1 VTRPVLSA
9 RQKRVRWARRTLAGR
24 GMNEA
29 VTYSFVSS
37 VHAGLFGGGNRALTL
52 VNPISSDMDMMRPSG
67 LPALLEAV
75 ARNQARG
82 MADFGLFEIG
92 PVYAGVA
99 PEDQKTSVA
108 GMRTGRA
115 GGRHWNQASRAV
127 DVFDAKADALA
138 VLEAIGA
145 PVANLQVSADAPEC
159 YHPGRSGVLRL
170 GPKPMATFGELHPQ
184 VVDKLDAAGP
194 VAAFEVHLED
204 VPEPKAK
211 SVARAKLSVSPYQA
225 VRRDFAFVLD
235 SAVPA
240 EKLVRAVKGADKA
253 LIREVGVFDL
263 YEGANLGEGR
273 KSLAVAVTLQPVNA
287 TMTDEELEAVSA
299 KIVAA
304 VVKQTGGELRG

>member
-1 VTRPVLSA
+1 
-9 RQKRVRWARRTLAGR
+9 
-24 GMNEA
+24 M
-29 VTYSFVSS
+29 
-37 VHAGLFGGGNRALTL
+37 
-52 VNPISSDMDMMRPSG
+52 
-67 LPALLEAV
+67 
-75 ARNQARG
+75 
-82 MADFGLFEIG
+82 
-92 PVYAGVA
+92 
-99 PEDQKTSVA
+99 
-108 GMRTGRA
+108 
-115 GGRHWNQASRAV
+115 
-127 DVFDAKADALA
+127 
-138 VLEAIGA
+138 
-145 PVANLQVSADAPEC
+145 
-159 YHPGRSGVLRL
+159 
-170 GPKPMATFGELHPQ
+170 
-184 VVDKLDAAGP
+184 
-194 VAAFEVHLED
+194 
-204 VPEPKAK
+204 PEPKAK